1 MVTKYLAGLRKEFT
15 QGGLAPESLAA
26 DPRQQLQ
33 LWLDEAIAVEHT
45 EPNAMTL
52 ATAGADGRP
61 HARVVLLKGLE
72 EGGLV
77 FYTNYQ
83 SAKGREMAENPWV
96 SVLFFWP
103 LLERQVRVEGK
114 VQQLPSELSDA
125 YFASRPRVSQLGAW
139 ASPQSEEVS
148 AYEVLEQRFREVEE
162 RFKGRPVP
170 RPPHWGGYLLVPD
183 SYEFWQGRPGRLHQR
198 YRYVSSEGSDW
209 RREVLAP

>member
-1 MVTKYLAGLRKEFT
+1 MATKDLAGLRKEFT
-15 QGGLAPESLAA
+15 WGGLAPENLAT

>member
-1 MVTKYLAGLRKEFT
+1 MATKDLAGLRKEFT
-15 QGGLAPESLAA
+15 RGGLAPENLAN